1 MLGDL
6 ALLSGRTLPTF
17 GIGFLGN
24 RSGNSTGN
32 FRTEPDVDGGKT
44 RCSGCGLGTVVRPTP
59 CPSSTSNLGALV
71 RPSPRLGNRSLN
83 LCLHDCC
90 LALDAGLQIYLAQ
103 HDCCRNWKFQ
113 VSKYPSDCCLTICV
127 TGLFELSLIY
137 QSSLNDLPVTQ
148 RRSASWKPN
157 YVGRCLVSQYCDVM
171 WNLTVRLPLS
181 TRVSIS

>member
-1 MLGDL
+1 MCHPHSRSAHQWQPAPIPKRCIMVFRAPRTRTCCFTLNSGLSSFNKVSFDKSLPKSLRLFGFGFTVLMLPRIFSKLRLFLVLRGKSPSLMLGDL

-83 LCLHDCC
+83 PVPPRL
-90 LALDAGLQIYLAQ
+90 
-103 HDCCRNWKFQ
+103 
-113 VSKYPSDCCLTICV
+113 
-127 TGLFELSLIY
+127 LSG
-137 QSSLNDLPVTQ
+137 T
-148 RRSASWKPN
+148 
-157 YVGRCLVSQYCDVM
+157 
-171 WNLTVRLPLS
+171 
-181 TRVSIS
+181 